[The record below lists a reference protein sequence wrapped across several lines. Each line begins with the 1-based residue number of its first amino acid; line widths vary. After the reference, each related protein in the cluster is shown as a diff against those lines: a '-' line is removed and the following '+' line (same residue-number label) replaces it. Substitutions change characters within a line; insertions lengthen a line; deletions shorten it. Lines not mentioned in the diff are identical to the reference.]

1 MTPAV
6 SIVLP
11 TYNRLELLRSSV
23 ESVLSQTFRD
33 WELIIADDGSE
44 EPTRQFLA
52 SLESPGRVRVLW
64 LDHSGRASFAR
75 NAALR
80 AARGEFIAFQDSDD
94 LWLPRKLE
102 TQLASL
108 RRHPERAW
116 SHTRYQL
123 IDPSGAPTAWARR
136 TGGWPT
142 PGGWILDQLI
152 RGETVIALPSVVASR
167 RLLQQAGDFDEQL
180 NDTEDYELWLRLARR
195 SEIDAV
201 DELLTLV
208 RRHDQHFSAKPI
220 EAFQAARYVIDRQ
233 LLSGDVEH
241 LRSVLLRQ
249 RARVIVGLAR
259 SRAAAGR
266 HRDALT
272 TLVSGARYF
281 CRYPRFWPNA
291 LAALA
296 LALTPRA
303 VLGWLKRSRL
313 PRGSRR
319 AVTMAARR

>member
-6 SIVLP
+6 SIILP
-11 TYNRLELLRSSV
+11 TFNRLELLRSSMD
-23 ESVLSQTFRD
+23 SVLSQTFRD
-33 WELIIADDGSE
+33 WELIIADDGSDG
-44 EPTRQFLA
+44 PTKRFLE

-64 LDHSGRASFAR
+64 LDHTGRPSVAR

-80 AARGEFIAFQDSDD
+80 EARGEYIAFQDSDD

-102 TQLASL
+102 IQIASL

-116 SHTRYQL
+116 SHTKYQL
-123 IDPSGAPTAWARR
+123 VDVSGAPTAWMRR

-167 RLLQQAGDFDEQL
+167 RLLQQAGGFDERL
-180 NDTEDYELWLRLARR
+180 NDTEDYELWLRLARH

-208 RRHDQHFSAKPI
+208 RRHRQHFSAKPI
-220 EAFQAARYVIDRQ
+220 DAFRAARYVIDLQ
-233 LLSGDVEH
+233 LRSGDVEH
-241 LRSVLLRQ
+241 LRPVLLRQ

-259 SRAAAGR
+259 SRAAAGDR
-266 HRDALT
+266 GDALAA
-272 TLVSGARYF
+272 LVSGARYL
-281 CRYPRFWPNA
+281 RRHPRFWPDA
-291 LAALA
+291 LAVIA

-303 VLGWLKRSRL
+303 ILMLLKRSRR
-313 PRGSRR
+313 PRE
-319 AVTMAARR
+319 T